1 MIVTRSRTAVASNG
15 VVSVRVESYRSKFVN
30 SLFDHSLMQDTAA
43 THVQSLIE
51 YFEQLIPLNK
61 EEKDLVRGKFHPH
74 LFLKKQFALQH
85 GDICQ
90 YFDFVVRGCLRLYKV
105 GDDGV
110 YHILQFAIENNWI
123 SDLASFHKKIKSKLE
138 IDALE
143 DTVVL
148 RISYEDLI
156 DMYVKAPKFDRIFRV
171 LLENH
176 FMQQQERIGQL
187 FSSTAEERYQLFLE
201 TYPYL
206 QSRLS
211 QVQIASY
218 LGVTPEFLSRIR
230 SRMAK
235 GESR

>member
-1 MIVTRSRTAVASNG
+1 MPGPEISTA
-15 VVSVRVESYRSKFVN
+15 
-30 SLFDHSLMQDTAA
+30 
-43 THVQSLIE
+43 VQSLLE
-51 YFEQLIPLNK
+51 YFNQLIPLNK
-61 EEKDLVRGKFHPH
+61 DEKELVRSKFHPH

-85 GDICQ
+85 GSVCEC
-90 YFDFVVRGCLRLYKV
+90 FDFVVRGCLRLYKA

-110 YHILQFAIENNWI
+110 YHILQFATENHWI
-123 SDLASFHKKIKSKLE
+123 IDIASFHKKLPSFFN

-148 RISYEDLI
+148 RINYNDLI
-156 DMYVKAPKFDRIFRV
+156 DLYLKAPKFDRIFRV

-187 FSSTAEERYQLFLE
+187 FSSTAEERYQSFLE
-201 TYPYL
+201 NYPHL
-206 QSRLS
+206 QNRLS

-235 GESR
+235 ADK

>member
-1 MIVTRSRTAVASNG
+1 MSGTATTTVQPLLD
-15 VVSVRVESYRSKFVN
+15 Y
-30 SLFDHSLMQDTAA
+30 FDR
-43 THVQSLIE
+43 
-51 YFEQLIPLNK
+51 LIPLS
-61 EEKDLVRGKFHPH
+61 EQEKDLIRPKFHPH
-74 LFLKKQFALQH
+74 LFIKKQFALQH
-85 GDICQ
+85 GQQCE

-105 GDDGV
+105 GEDGV
-110 YHILQFAIENNWI
+110 VHILQFATENHWI
-123 SDLASFHKKIKSKLE
+123 FDVASFHKRRKSQFD

-148 RISYEDLI
+148 RINYEDLI
-156 DMYVKAPKFDRIFRV
+156 DLYMKAPKFDRIFRV

-187 FSSTAEERYQLFLE
+187 FSSTAEERYQSFLE
-201 TYPYL
+201 TYPHL

-211 QVQIASY
+211 QVQIAAY

-235 GESR
+235 GDK

>member
-1 MIVTRSRTAVASNG
+1 MDTTSQTTAIQP
-15 VVSVRVESYRSKFVN
+15 
-30 SLFDHSLMQDTAA
+30 LLD
-43 THVQSLIE
+43 
-51 YFEQLIPLNK
+51 YFNKLIPLNQVEK
-61 EEKDLVRGKFHPH
+61 ELVQTKFHPH

-85 GDICQ
+85 GDVCE

-105 GDDGV
+105 DEKGI
-110 YHILQFAIENNWI
+110 YHILQFATENYWML
-123 SDLASFHKKIKSKLE
+123 DLTSFHKRTKSTLD

-148 RISYEDLI
+148 RITYDDLI
-156 DMYVKAPKFDRIFRV
+156 DLYIKAPKFDRIFRV

-201 TYPYL
+201 TYPHL
-206 QSRLS
+206 LNRLS
-211 QVQIASY
+211 QVQIAAY

-230 SRMAK
+230 GRIAKADSR
-235 GESR
+235 